1 MTMKPGDGP
10 AGARKDAARRA
21 DDTRAAATERIGR
34 ELMDRFN
41 RGVTD
46 PSLMAELGHSTTTG
60 FEFCIERDG
69 VTHTITVTRDWDS

>member
-1 MTMKPGDGP
+1 
-10 AGARKDAARRA
+10 
-21 DDTRAAATERIGR
+21 
-34 ELMDRFN
+34 MDRFN